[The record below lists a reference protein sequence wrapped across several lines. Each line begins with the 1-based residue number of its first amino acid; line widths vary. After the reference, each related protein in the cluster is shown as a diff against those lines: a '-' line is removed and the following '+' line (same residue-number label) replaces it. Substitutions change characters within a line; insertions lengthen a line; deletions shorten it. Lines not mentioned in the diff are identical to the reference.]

1 MRKVRNLDEKVY
13 SIVRVFELKL
23 MLMIEVLNIELLL
36 FRLIKS

>member
-36 FRLIKS
+36 FILIKS